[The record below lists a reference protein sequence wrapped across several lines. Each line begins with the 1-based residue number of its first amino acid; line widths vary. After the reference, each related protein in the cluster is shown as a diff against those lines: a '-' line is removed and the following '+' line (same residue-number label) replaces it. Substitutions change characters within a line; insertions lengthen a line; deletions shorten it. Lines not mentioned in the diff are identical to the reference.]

1 MQHNE
6 SNRMATTDLE
16 EAGLDT
22 EGMAESTASLRQEI
36 MALSGVDIMIDDNT
50 FKSTYD
56 ILDELSMKW
65 QDLTDIQ
72 QASITELIA
81 GKRQGNIVSALMD
94 NFDIA
99 RQTLD
104 TALNDSEGSAERELE
119 NYQKGIEYSL
129 EKFNASFQAMSTSF
143 LDSDIFKG
151 IIDSGTRLLNLLTAI
166 GEVGGG
172 LGAIFGTLATYF
184 STKGLGKHIIVKNAL
199 YCKIA

>member
-1 MQHNE
+1 M
-6 SNRMATTDLE
+6 
-16 EAGLDT
+16 
-22 EGMAESTASLRQEI
+22 
-36 MALSGVDIMIDDNT
+36 
-50 FKSTYD
+50 
-56 ILDELSMKW
+56 
-65 QDLTDIQ
+65 
-72 QASITELIA
+72 
-81 GKRQGNIVSALMD
+81 KRQGNIVSALMD

-151 IIDSGTRLLNLLTAI
+151 IIDSGTTLLNLLTAI

-172 LGAIFGTLATYF
+172 LGAVFGTLATYF

-199 YCKIA
+199 YCKVA

>member
-1 MQHNE
+1 M
-6 SNRMATTDLE
+6 
-16 EAGLDT
+16 
-22 EGMAESTASLRQEI
+22 
-36 MALSGVDIMIDDNT
+36 
-50 FKSTYD
+50 
-56 ILDELSMKW
+56 
-65 QDLTDIQ
+65 
-72 QASITELIA
+72 
-81 GKRQGNIVSALMD
+81 KRQGNVVSALMD

-129 EKFNASFQAMSTSF
+129 DKFNASFQAMSTSF

-151 IIDSGTRLLNLLTAI
+151 IIDSGTTLLNLLTAI

-199 YCKIA
+199 YCKVA

>member
-1 MQHNE
+1 M
-6 SNRMATTDLE
+6 
-16 EAGLDT
+16 
-22 EGMAESTASLRQEI
+22 
-36 MALSGVDIMIDDNT
+36 
-50 FKSTYD
+50 
-56 ILDELSMKW
+56 
-65 QDLTDIQ
+65 
-72 QASITELIA
+72 
-81 GKRQGNIVSALMD
+81 KRQGNVVSALMD

-129 EKFNASFQAMSTSF
+129 DKFNASFQAMSTSF

-151 IIDSGTRLLNLLTAI
+151 IIDSGTTLLNLLTAI
-166 GEVGGG
+166 GKVGGG

-199 YCKIA
+199 YCKVA

>member
-1 MQHNE
+1 M
-6 SNRMATTDLE
+6 
-16 EAGLDT
+16 
-22 EGMAESTASLRQEI
+22 
-36 MALSGVDIMIDDNT
+36 
-50 FKSTYD
+50 
-56 ILDELSMKW
+56 
-65 QDLTDIQ
+65 
-72 QASITELIA
+72 
-81 GKRQGNIVSALMD
+81 KRQGNVVAALMD

-129 EKFNASFQAMSTSF
+129 DKFNASFQAMSTSF

-151 IIDSGTRLLNLLTAI
+151 IIDSGTTLLNLLTAI

-199 YCKIA
+199 YCKVA